1 MLFSVTTTLPLLI
14 IPLLIL
20 HFTDLKLTGIPTQ
33 HLENEIEKDLNLCLE
48 TYIDDIA
55 TSQYYQT
62 VQNSLDILQ
71 EYIPTNY
78 STNFRNPCWYDFH
91 HIPTNFLNLTVP
103 CSFPA
108 SIDQSQAKYALQV
121 KSSRE
126 RQMHC
131 LPAFFLSGFPKCG
144 TSSLYMTIIQHPQV
158 AKSNCK
164 ECGFWSRFVSAH
176 RVDSH
181 IRIFVLWYLGL
192 FSQATQTIES
202 NRPSITLDASVTY
215 NQYLSN
221 DYCVL
226 PVLLKRV
233 LPEAKF
239 VLIMRN
245 PSERYSSH
253 YWFITVRQK
262 FTNRTDFVQYG
273 HTKEA
278 LKIFQ
283 SDTAHAIEQFQS
295 CIGSAKSITH
305 CILDEAFVL
314 SGLQQGLYYY
324 HIVSWLKII
333 PRERF
338 LFLRTEDLAHDPS
351 LTMSKVWHFLSLA
364 SLPKMR
370 RQYRNRGPVN
380 KDITIPLQTKKLINE
395 FYQPYN
401 QLLSHLLSD
410 TRYLWND

>member
-1 MLFSVTTTLPLLI
+1 MLYN
-14 IPLLIL
+14 
-20 HFTDLKLTGIPTQ
+20 KL
-33 HLENEIEKDLNLCLE
+33 
-48 TYIDDIA
+48 
-55 TSQYYQT
+55 
-62 VQNSLDILQ
+62 
-71 EYIPTNY
+71 
-78 STNFRNPCWYDFH
+78 R
-91 HIPTNFLNLTVP
+91 VP
-103 CSFPA
+103 
-108 SIDQSQAKYALQV
+108 
-121 KSSRE
+121 E
-126 RQMHC
+126 R
-131 LPAFFLSGFPKCG
+131 PAFFLSGFPKCG

-158 AKSNCK
+158 AKSRSK
-164 ECGFWSRFVSAH
+164 ECRFWSTFVSAH

-181 IRIFVLWYLGL
+181 IRTFVLWYLSL
-192 FSQATQTIES
+192 FSQSTQTIES
-202 NRPSITLDASVTY
+202 NRPSMTFGASVTY

-221 DYCVL
+221 EYCVL

-278 LKIFQ
+278 LEIFQ

-295 CIGSAKSITH
+295 CVDSAKSITY
-305 CILDEAFVL
+305 CILDVAFAL
-314 SGLQQGLYYY
+314 SGLQQGLHYY

-351 LTMSKVWHFLSLA
+351 LTMSKMWHFLSLD

-370 RQYRNRGPVN
+370 REYRNRGPVN
-380 KDITIPLQTKKLINE
+380 KDIT
-395 FYQPYN
+395 N
-401 QLLSHLLSD
+401 QEA
-410 TRYLWND
+410 N